1 MNNVLFDINKKP
13 YSVQFLYFLLLLLLS
28 YSIFSLLQVLILLL
42 AGYNLAGI
50 NNLVENIDS
59 QNIGLLKVLQ
69 LITTIGVFIVPALAF
84 SFLKSGKAT
93 GYIPL
98 TLPLSMRS
106 VLLASM
112 VTVSALPLMS
122 FFMELNQSV
131 SLPSFLKDVEQWM
144 RDMEGNAEKLTLAFL
159 KMDSPLDLMLN
170 ILIVALLPA
179 IGEELLFRGCLQ
191 QLLIE
196 WTKKPH
202 LAIFIAAALFSAIH
216 FQFLGFVPRMLIGAF
231 LGYLFYWS
239 GNLWYAIIGHF
250 VNNALQVVGY
260 YFTQGTNSNADLKAI
275 DSLPPSSILL
285 GTAIF
290 SGTLYLF
297 YKNFLRE
304 KTPDETLE
312 LNQLD

>member
-1 MNNVLFDINKKP
+1 
-13 YSVQFLYFLLLLLLS
+13 
-28 YSIFSLLQVLILLL
+28 
-42 AGYNLAGI
+42 
-50 NNLVENIDS
+50 
-59 QNIGLLKVLQ
+59 
-69 LITTIGVFIVPALAF
+69 
-84 SFLKSGKAT
+84 
-93 GYIPL
+93 
-98 TLPLSMRS
+98 
-106 VLLASM
+106 
-112 VTVSALPLMS
+112 
-122 FFMELNQSV
+122 
-131 SLPSFLKDVEQWM
+131 
-144 RDMEGNAEKLTLAFL
+144 MEGNAEKLTLAFL

-191 QLLIE
+191 QLLVE

-202 LAIFIAAALFSAIH
+202 LSIFIAAALFSAIH

-260 YFTQGTNSNADLKAI
+260 YFAQGTNSNADLKAI

-304 KTPDETLE
+304 KTPDETLG

>member
-98 TLPLSMRS
+98 TLPLSTRS

-112 VTVSALPLMS
+112 VTISALPLMS

-131 SLPSFLKDVEQWM
+131 SLPSFLKDVELWM

-216 FQFLGFVPRMLIGAF
+216 FQFMGFIPRMLIGAF

-304 KTPDETLE
+304 KTPNETLE

>member
-1 MNNVLFDINKKP
+1 
-13 YSVQFLYFLLLLLLS
+13 
-28 YSIFSLLQVLILLL
+28 
-42 AGYNLAGI
+42 
-50 NNLVENIDS
+50 
-59 QNIGLLKVLQ
+59 
-69 LITTIGVFIVPALAF
+69 
-84 SFLKSGKAT
+84 
-93 GYIPL
+93 
-98 TLPLSMRS
+98 
-106 VLLASM
+106 
-112 VTVSALPLMS
+112 MS

-131 SLPSFLKDVEQWM
+131 SLPSFLKDVELWM

-216 FQFLGFVPRMLIGAF
+216 FQFLGFIPRMLIGAF

-275 DSLPPSSILL
+275 DSLPLRAFYWVLPSL
-285 GTAIF
+285 AA
-290 SGTLYLF
+290 LYICST
-297 YKNFLRE
+297 
-304 KTPDETLE
+304 KTF
-312 LNQLD
+312 